1 MTRIAVLGGGKIGEA
16 LVAGL
21 LESGRHARDL
31 VVAESRETR
40 AKELANVYGIRTT
53 PDIADA
59 AEGSDLLIVA
69 VKPNDVDSVLTAI
82 GDVELDRDREQL
94 LVSLVAG
101 VPTNRYEPKLPAGF
115 PVVRVMPN
123 TPMLLGQGMCVIA
136 AGRYARAHH
145 LELVTEVLG
154 AVGKVATV
162 PESQMDAVTAVS
174 GSGPAY
180 FFLIAEA
187 MIEAGVDL
195 GLTHAVATEL
205 VTQTMVG
212 AAAMLD
218 QTGQTASQLRAAV
231 TSPGGTTAAAVR
243 RLEQSAIRSAF
254 IEALR
259 AAKERSAQLGDEVE
273 QSLM

>member
-53 PDIADA
+53 ADIADA
-59 AEGSDLLIVA
+59 AEGADLLVVA
-69 VKPNDVDSVLTAI
+69 VKPGDVDSVLTAI
-82 GDVELDRDREQL
+82 GGVDLDRDREQL
-94 LVSLVAG
+94 LVSMVAG

-123 TPMLLGQGMCVIA
+123 TPVLLGQGMCVIA

-145 LELVTEVLG
+145 LELVTEVLS
-154 AVGKVATV
+154 AVGKVTTV

-180 FFLIAEA
+180 FFLIAES
-187 MIEAGVDL
+187 MIEAGVGL
-195 GLTHAVATEL
+195 GLTHTVAAEL

-243 RLEQSAIRSAF
+243 SLEHSAIRSAF

>member
-1 MTRIAVLGGGKIGEA
+1 
-16 LVAGL
+16 
-21 LESGRHARDL
+21 
-31 VVAESRETR
+31 
-40 AKELANVYGIRTT
+40 
-53 PDIADA
+53 
-59 AEGSDLLIVA
+59 VA
-69 VKPNDVDSVLTAI
+69 VKPADVDAVLTAI
-82 GDVELDRDREQL
+82 GDVELDRDREQMI
-94 LVSLVAG
+94 VSLAAG

-136 AGRYARAHH
+136 PGRYARAHH
-145 LELVTEVLG
+145 LELVTEVLSS
-154 AVGKVATV
+154 VGKVATV

-180 FFLIAEA
+180 FFLIAES
-187 MIEAGVDL
+187 MIEAGVGL
-195 GLTHAVATEL
+195 GLSHAVATEL

-243 RLEQSAIRSAF
+243 RLEQGAIRSAF
-254 IEALR
+254 IEALL

>member
-31 VVAESRETR
+31 VVAEPRETR

-53 PDIADA
+53 GDIADA
-59 AEGSDLLIVA
+59 AEGADLLVVA
-69 VKPNDVDSVLTAI
+69 VKPGDVDAVLTAI
-82 GDVELDRDREQL
+82 GDVELDRDREQM

-123 TPMLLGQGMCVIA
+123 TPVLLGQGMCVIA

-187 MIEAGVDL
+187 MIEAGVGL
-195 GLTHAVATEL
+195 GLSHGVATEL

-254 IEALR
+254 IEALQ
-259 AAKERSAQLGDEVE
+259 AAKERSGQLGDEVE